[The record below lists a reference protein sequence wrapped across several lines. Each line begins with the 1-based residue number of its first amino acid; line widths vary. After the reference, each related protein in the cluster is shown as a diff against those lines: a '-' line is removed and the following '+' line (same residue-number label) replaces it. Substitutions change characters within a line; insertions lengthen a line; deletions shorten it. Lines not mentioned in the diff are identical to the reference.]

1 LGEIVRDKIYHRLRR
16 RRCKTETMKQFSI
29 DSPEFKLC
37 VLLSQANHFLS
48 RVQARELREIGTS
61 RMEYSV
67 LYALDNIGVS
77 ATPNSISQLI
87 GRTPHSTS
95 MLLTRMEKGG
105 LVTRNRDMNDKT
117 RVRIVTTAKGQ
128 KIYELAQRTHA
139 VYKLISAIPRENR
152 RQLASNLEALR
163 DAALKELGVRTKP
176 PLSSKRS
183 RKNAVK
189 STKHLV

>member
-1 LGEIVRDKIYHRLRR
+1 
-16 RRCKTETMKQFSI
+16 MKQFSI

-67 LYALDNIGVS
+67 LYALDNIGSS